1 MYKCR
6 NIIDVYNLEF
16 LKEFKSLNVP
26 VPKLLS
32 IYRDFSYFFAC
43 VWGKNLYPNKY
54 LNSLFIGKI
63 IGCTVNKLTFY
74 EMAVIFSIQSKSQLD
89 KMNIFDYF

>member
-26 VPKLLS
+26 VLKLLS

-43 VWGKNLYPNKY
+43 VWGKNLYSNKY
-54 LNSLFIGKI
+54 LNSLFGLIVTQSRNNSTKLLVVH
-63 IGCTVNKLTFY
+63 CTVNKLT
-74 EMAVIFSIQSKSQLD
+74 
-89 KMNIFDYF
+89 